1 MAHVAIATNLITD
14 QSVAATGTWTSNA
27 ITLAPNSIAAQVW
40 IHNTISM
47 AGTPTSNQ
55 AIKTKVCPV
64 VVATVFDDGPDIP
77 FLVTATGTYN
87 MSIMVPQL
95 AQISKIV
102 VTNDTFQTLTLSCDI
117 EYVEVT

>member
-1 MAHVAIATNLITD
+1 MSKEGRV
-14 QSVAATGTWTSNA
+14 
-27 ITLAPNSIAAQVW
+27 
-40 IHNTISM
+40 
-47 AGTPTSNQ
+47 
-55 AIKTKVCPV
+55 KVFDTEKPQIGDFV
-64 VVATVFDDGPDIP
+64 FNREVATVFDDGPDIP